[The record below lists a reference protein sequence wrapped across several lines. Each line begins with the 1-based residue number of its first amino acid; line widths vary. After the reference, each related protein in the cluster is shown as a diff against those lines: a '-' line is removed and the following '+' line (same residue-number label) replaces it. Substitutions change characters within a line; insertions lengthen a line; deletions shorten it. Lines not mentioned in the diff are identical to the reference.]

1 MGLYIHIP
9 FCIKKC
15 AYCDFN
21 SYAETESIPLY
32 VDSLKREIS
41 FYAGM
46 NRSVTSIYIGG
57 GTPTVLSEG
66 DLASIIEA
74 IYGAFN
80 ISPSAEFT
88 VEANP
93 ETLSRRKLAV
103 LRDAGVNRLSLGLQA
118 FQDELLKM
126 IGRIHTAKGFEEK
139 FFMAREEGFDNINVD
154 LIFGLPRQSVDD
166 FRYSLEKLADLS
178 PEHVSCYGLT
188 VEEGT
193 EFYKL
198 QKEGLLPMPPE
209 DEERMMYRMAREIL
223 GERGYLHYEISNFAR
238 PGRECRHNLVYWTY
252 GEYLG
257 LGAGAHSFMDGVRFY
272 NAYGIRDYAGRI
284 KSRGRSVEGEEPLL
298 PEEQQAEFMILGL
311 RLIKGVSKAEFYKR
325 FRKDL
330 DMVYGRVL
338 EVLKEKELIAE
349 DGEYVRLTEKG
360 LDLANEAFVEFLPER
375 PADRQ

>member
-1 MGLYIHIP
+1 MKELALYVHIP
-9 FCIKKC
+9 FCVKKC

-41 FYAGM
+41 FYSGI
-46 NRSVTSIYIGG
+46 NRIVTSIYIGG

-66 DLASIIEA
+66 DLTSIIET

-80 ISPSAEFT
+80 ISASLEFT

-103 LRDAGVNRLSLGLQA
+103 LRDAGVNRLSMGLQA
-118 FQDELLKM
+118 FQDELLKIM
-126 IGRIHTAKGFEEK
+126 GRIHTAKGFEEK
-139 FFMAREEGFDNINVD
+139 FIIAREEGFDNINVD
-154 LIFGLPRQSVDD
+154 LIFGLPNQSVDD
-166 FRYSLEKLADLS
+166 FRYSLGRLADLS

-193 EFYKL
+193 EFYRL
-198 QKEGLLPMPPE
+198 QKEGRLPLPSE
-209 DEERMMYRMAREIL
+209 DEERKMYHTAREIL
-223 GERGYLHYEISNFAR
+223 KERGYSHYEISNFAK

-272 NAYGIRDYAGRI
+272 NAYGIRDYAERVR
-284 KSRGRSVEGEEPLL
+284 SRGKGVEGEESLSL
-298 PEEQQAEFMILGL
+298 EEQQSEFMILGL
-311 RLIKGVSKAEFYKR
+311 RLIKGVRKAEFYKR
-325 FRKDL
+325 FGKDP
-330 DMVYGRVL
+330 DSVYGSVL
-338 EVLKEKELIAE
+338 ELLKKKELVTE
-349 DGEYVRLTEKG
+349 DGEYIRLTERG
-360 LDLANEAFVEFLPER
+360 LDLANEAFVEFL
-375 PADRQ
+375 